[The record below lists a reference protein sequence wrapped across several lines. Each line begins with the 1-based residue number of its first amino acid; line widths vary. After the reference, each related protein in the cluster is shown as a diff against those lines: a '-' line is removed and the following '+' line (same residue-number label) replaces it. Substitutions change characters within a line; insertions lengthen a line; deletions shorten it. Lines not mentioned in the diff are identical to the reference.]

1 MYKLVILDH
10 CATCNKK
17 LLQQAILIYGI
28 NVGSIAQWG
37 VKNQK
42 QPDLNTNYMYKQ
54 MAGHSYSHSR
64 SCDKCPPSSF
74 LLLSHIVQIKESRRP
89 WAWLIFCF
97 NLFHFGSVQFM
108 CRRRTRNE
116 EHPVRIDNIW
126 CSGCSFAIA
135 LHGESV
141 PQCIW
146 QFKIRVLNLYY
157 LATEHQNIVLLIM
170 HPMIW

>member
-141 PQCIW
+141 PQCI
-146 QFKIRVLNLYY
+146 
-157 LATEHQNIVLLIM
+157 
-170 HPMIW
+170 